1 MSRLVDDLLSLARSD
16 AGTWTIARETVDMDA
31 LLLETAE
38 LFCPVARQKGQRLLL
53 EVPERDLPPVT
64 GDPHRLRQVL
74 SVLLDNAF
82 SYTPQGG

>member
-53 EVPERDLPPVT
+53 EVPERDLPFFYSPART
-64 GDPHRLRQVL
+64 QKSHCYSLP
-74 SVLLDNAF
+74 
-82 SYTPQGG
+82 